1 MWCCSLARQAIQD
14 AYSLAEKLGGV
25 GDKYQTTA
33 DALKAYERARNPPTA
48 AIMQSSRFLGA
59 LETQSGPGALIRN
72 SLFYVTGKL
81 RIAEKVFIDG
91 AGVRV

>member
-1 MWCCSLARQAIQD
+1 MIFFFFSWQAILD
-14 AYSLAEKLGGV
+14 AYSLAEKLGAIGTQY
-25 GDKYQTTA
+25 KTTTE
-33 DALKAYERARNPPTA
+33 ALKAYEKARNPPSA
-48 AIMQSSRFLGA
+48 AIMQSSRFIGA

-72 SLFYVTGKL
+72 SIFYVVGKL